1 MQMAKTTS
9 AEWAKRVERWQDSG
23 LTAKEFAA
31 ELNVNAGTL
40 AYWKYRLR
48 RESASGGRADRPGIR
63 KAESTAGFLR
73 VVPVAAADAEST
85 NRFEVVISDRTV
97 VRVPNDFDEPALIRL
112 VRALGGF

>member
-1 MQMAKTTS
+1 MAKTTS

-23 LTAKEFAA
+23 LSAKEFAA

-48 RESASGGRADRPGIR
+48 RESASAERAERPGIR
-63 KAESTAGFLR
+63 KAEGTAGFLR
-73 VVPVAAADAEST
+73 VVPVATAGAESP

-97 VRVPNDFDEPALIRL
+97 VRVPNDFDETA
-112 VRALGGF
+112 

>member
-1 MQMAKTTS
+1 MAKATQ

-40 AYWKYRLR
+40 SYWKYKLR
-48 RESASGGRADRPGIR
+48 RESTSAVRAERPGIR

-73 VVPVAAADAEST
+73 VVPVQTDHVAPA
-85 NRFEVVISDRTV
+85 NLFEVVIGGSTV
-97 VRVPNDFDEPALIRL
+97 VRVPNDFEETALIRL
-112 VRALGGF
+112 VRALGGA

>member
-1 MQMAKTTS
+1 MAKATR

-31 ELNVNAGTL
+31 EFNVNAGTL
-40 AYWKYRLR
+40 SYWKYKLR
-48 RESASGGRADRPGIR
+48 RQTASAERTARPGIR

-73 VVPVAAADAEST
+73 VVPVQTEHMAAAA
-85 NRFEVVISDRTV
+85 RFEVVVGEHTV
-97 VRVPNDFDEPALIRL
+97 VRVPSDFEETALIRL